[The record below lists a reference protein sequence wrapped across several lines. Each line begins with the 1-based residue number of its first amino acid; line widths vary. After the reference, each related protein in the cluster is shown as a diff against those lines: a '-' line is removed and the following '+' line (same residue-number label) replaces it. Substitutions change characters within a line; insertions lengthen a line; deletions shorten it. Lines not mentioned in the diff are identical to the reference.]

1 MARRHEQIR
10 VQARPLILWDSLLSR
25 LFYLLSAEL
34 VVHLYSLHLFDT
46 VQEPLVILTELS
58 DVVTRL
64 RQDAPFTLGEGERS
78 SLRHLAVWTTGR
90 VANAFATAI
99 EDPNKIPILMRTHTH
114 PYLNECKHPPAPTQL
129 TPIKNII
136 FPKLNIASIQGRTGN
151 MSSLL

>member
-1 MARRHEQIR
+1 MARRHKQIR
-10 VQARPLILWDSLLSR
+10 VQARPPILCDSLLSR

-78 SLRHLAVWTTGR
+78 SLRPLAVWMTGR
-90 VANAFATAI
+90 VTDAFATAI
-99 EDPNKIPILMRTHTH
+99 GDPNKIPNVTDRLDSVLCSKI
-114 PYLNECKHPPAPTQL
+114 
-129 TPIKNII
+129 
-136 FPKLNIASIQGRTGN
+136 
-151 MSSLL
+151 